1 MIMSRYAYS
10 FAVLKSCSGHLYK
23 FREAAK
29 AKATDQATVLLKE
42 IMERVKNA
50 TLRMFKMWGTEA
62 LILVRFSYS
71 ARSTVVDGDILAGRE
86 DTREA

>member
-1 MIMSRYAYS
+1 MIMSRYAYA

-29 AKATDQATVLLKE
+29 SKAGDQATVLLKE

-50 TLRMFKMWGTEA
+50 TLRIFKMWGTEA
-62 LILVRFSYS
+62 LILVRFPYS
-71 ARSTVVDGDILAGRE
+71 ARSPRPYWT
-86 DTREA
+86 TRVLPWIY